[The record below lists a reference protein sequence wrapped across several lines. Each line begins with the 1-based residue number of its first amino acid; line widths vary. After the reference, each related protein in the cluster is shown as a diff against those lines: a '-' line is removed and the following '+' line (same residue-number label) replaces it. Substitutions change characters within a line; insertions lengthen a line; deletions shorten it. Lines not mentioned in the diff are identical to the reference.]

1 MQRRQG
7 TYPPGLIALVLVYA
21 ALALIYAW
29 ATPIFEASDELWHFG
44 MAEFIRENQDLP
56 VQKPDGVPTHWEQEG
71 SQPPLYYTLAAAL
84 MLPFDLSDADD
95 HRQLNPHAKVGV
107 PGALDNKNIVL
118 HDTPHPPL
126 RGTVFAVYTVRIFS
140 IALGMV
146 TVCAVYFTARLA
158 VPEGERWKNVPLLAA
173 GLAAFNPMFLF
184 ISASLN
190 NDNLVT
196 ALNSVVIY
204 LMLQMLRDGFTF
216 PRSLAISLLVAL
228 ATLTKLSGL
237 VLVPVVALAG
247 VLVAVRQRNLRGLIT
262 LGASMLVSWLV
273 LAGWWY
279 ARNVLLYHEL
289 FGISMMVNVAGPR
302 LEPFRLSTLLAEFE
316 GFRIAFWGL
325 FGTVNVLTFDVFY
338 RIMDAVTVAAVIGL
352 SLHFA
357 ALLRKRPLTLPDQQT
372 HPLALLLLALVLV
385 IGMVSVIA
393 WTAQTYASQGRLLFP
408 YLAAL
413 CPLFALGL
421 AALFRRLPRPFVRLP
436 QIGLALLALFALMVP
451 FASIA
456 PAYALPR
463 PLTALPESANPVYAR
478 YGDVELLG
486 YEAELQR
493 YRPGDEVTITLY
505 WRPQAPS
512 DRDYS
517 LYLHLLDQAGGV
529 MGKVDTYPGGGK
541 LRTTTW
547 TVGVIYRDE
556 YRVRLEQTPSDAF
569 LLRMLVG
576 WWHVP
581 SVTTLEAVDEG
592 GAPIGSVVFTV
603 GGYVGDVALVD
614 AEDFTPVEPVQFGEV
629 VQLRGYRLQGA
640 RLWLWWESTGTPD
653 SDYTVFAQALSESR
667 IVVGQGDAPPMLP
680 TRYWRRGENYITF
693 HQFTFN
699 DPVEPGLYPLIIG
712 WYRPSDFARV
722 DTDSPDDAYVLTTMQ
737 LP

>member
-1 MQRRQG
+1 LPLCLCMQ
-7 TYPPGLIALVLVYA
+7 PLHV
-21 ALALIYAW
+21 
-29 ATPIFEASDELWHFG
+29 
-44 MAEFIRENQDLP
+44 FIRENQDLP
-56 VQKPDGVPTHWEQEG
+56 VQKPEGAPTHWEQEG

-95 HRQLNPHAKVGV
+95 LRQLNPHAKVGV

-118 HDTPHPPL
+118 HDTPYPPL
-126 RGTVFAVYTVRIFS
+126 RGTVLAVYTVRGFS
-140 IALGMV
+140 IALGMIS
-146 TVCAVYFTARLA
+146 VCAIYFSARLV
-158 VPEGERWKNVPLLAA
+158 VPDGEQWASIPLLAA

-184 ISASLN
+184 ISASIN

-196 ALNSVVIY
+196 ALNSLVIY
-204 LMLQMLRDGFTF
+204 LMLRTLRDGFAF
-216 PRSLAISLLVAL
+216 PRSLTISLLVAL

-262 LGASMLVSWLV
+262 LGALMLVSWLL

-279 ARNVLLYHEL
+279 GRNLLLYHEL
-289 FGISMMVNVAGPR
+289 FGTSTMVAVAGPR
-302 LEPFRLSTLLAEFE
+302 LEPFHLNTLLAEFE

-338 RIMDAVTVAAVIGL
+338 LIMDAVTVAAVIGL

-357 ALLRKRPLTLPDQQT
+357 ALLCKPALIIPHQQT
-372 HPLALLLLALVLV
+372 HSLSLLLLTMVLV
-385 IGMVSVIA
+385 IGSVSVMA

-408 YLAAL
+408 YMAAI
-413 CPLFALGL
+413 CPLLALGL
-421 AALFRRLPRPFVRLP
+421 VRLFYHLPRPSLRLP
-436 QIGLALLALFALMVP
+436 QVGLALLALFAAIVP

-456 PAYALPR
+456 PAYATPR
-463 PLTALPESANPVYAR
+463 PLTALPASANPVYAR
-478 YGDVELLG
+478 YGDIELLG
-486 YEAELQR
+486 YEANLQR
-493 YRPGDEVTITLY
+493 YRPGDEVRITLY
-505 WRPQAPS
+505 WRPQTPS

-529 MGKVDTYPGGGK
+529 LGKVDTYPGGGK

-547 TVGVIYRDE
+547 TAGVIYRDE
-556 YRVRLEQTPSDAF
+556 YRVRLEQNPADAF

-581 SVTTLEAVDEG
+581 SVTTLEAVNEV
-592 GAPIGSVVFTV
+592 GASIGSVVFTV
-603 GGYVGDVALVD
+603 GGYVGDVVLLD

-629 VQLRGYRLQGA
+629 ARLRGYRLQGA
-640 RLWLWWESTGTPD
+640 RLWLWWEATGTPD
-653 SDYTVFAQALSESR
+653 GDYTVFTQALSEGR
-667 IVVGQGDAPPMLP
+667 RVVGQGDAPPMLP

-693 HQFTFN
+693 HQFTFSGA
-699 DPVEPGLYPLIIG
+699 VEPGVYPLIIG
-712 WYRPSDFARV
+712 WYRPSDFARI
-722 DTDSPDDAYVLTTMQ
+722 DTDSPDDAYILTRLQ